1 MVLLYTMNILSTTK
15 NNKCSNTFYGNF
27 MQERKA
33 AVGRTEGR
41 MVCRA
46 CDTQCGRGMTST
58 LQVFD
63 FHHAFVGLTP
73 LLCPSQTNQ
82 IKISPPPPRST
93 HLCAF
98 CCGCGCGF
106 VYGFIFFFFFSFFW
120 HHSHRKSYAYM
131 RSHADAYSHRFSV
144 KKFVYK
150 SMQYF
155 APQNFMV

>member
-15 NNKCSNTFYGNF
+15 NNKCSNTFYGNL

-82 IKISPPPPRST
+82 IKIFPHHHHHDPLTCVYSVSVMVMVSVSVSVSVSVT
-93 HLCAF
+93 VSIVCTFCICKKCKCIHL
-98 CCGCGCGF
+98 
-106 VYGFIFFFFFSFFW
+106 
-120 HHSHRKSYAYM
+120 HT
-131 RSHADAYSHRFSV
+131 D

-150 SMQYF
+150 SARYF